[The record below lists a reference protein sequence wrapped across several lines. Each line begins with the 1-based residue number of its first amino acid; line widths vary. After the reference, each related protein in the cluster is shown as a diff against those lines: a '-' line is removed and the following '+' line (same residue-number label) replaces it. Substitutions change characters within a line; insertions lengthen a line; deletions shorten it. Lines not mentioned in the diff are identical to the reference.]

1 MRKNTKQQPVNDV
14 LDTTIAAGLRVRG
27 DISSE
32 GDIWIDGEI
41 EGNVTTNAQ
50 AVIGENGVVIGNISG
65 HTVIVHGAVEGNITA
80 DGSLSY
86 EDTAQVR
93 GESRTPTLQ
102 VSNGASLSGEV
113 IMPLEDDDEDS
124 HEEHDSDSHDME

>member
-1 MRKNTKQQPVNDV
+1 MKKGVKQQTVNDV

-65 HTVIVHGAVEGNITA
+65 HTVIVHGAVEGNIAA

-93 GESRTPTLQ
+93 GESRTPSLQ

-113 IMPLEDDDEDS
+113 IMPLEDEEEDP
-124 HEEHDSDSHDME
+124 HEQHDSDSYEME